1 MERRAGDAGDEQDKR
16 QGKPVV
22 IDLDRLEQ
30 HAQDLYLTRFVEA
43 VKAARGQFGR
53 FLTLRTGDEL
63 AIRAA
68 GDGSSE
74 TLDEVTVEGQPSAE
88 EFDEEER
95 RS

>member
-1 MERRAGDAGDEQDKR
+1 MERRSNDGAGQDKR
-16 QGKPVV
+16 HGKPVV
-22 IDLDRLEQ
+22 IDLEQLEK
-30 HAQDLYLTRFVEA
+30 HAEDLYLTRFVEA

-74 TLDEVTVEGQPSAE
+74 KLDQVAVE
-88 EFDEEER
+88 DEG
-95 RS
+95 STS

>member
-1 MERRAGDAGDEQDKR
+1 MERRAGGAEEGDNR

-22 IDLDRLEQ
+22 IDLERLEQ
-30 HAQDLYLTRFVEA
+30 QAQDLYLTRFVEA

-53 FLTLRTGDEL
+53 YLTLRTGDEL

-74 TLDEVTVEGQPSAE
+74 TLDQVVVDGETET
-88 EFDEEER
+88 
-95 RS
+95 

>member
-1 MERRAGDAGDEQDKR
+1 MERRAAAGDEAKQQDKR
-16 QGKPVV
+16 EGRPVV
-22 IDLDRLEQ
+22 IDLERLEQ

-53 FLTLRTGDEL
+53 YLTLRTGDEL

-74 TLDEVTVEGQPSAE
+74 TLDEVSVEEPSE
-88 EFDEEER
+88 GRE
-95 RS
+95 S

>member
-1 MERRAGDAGDEQDKR
+1 MERRAGGSEGSDQR

-22 IDLDRLEQ
+22 VDLERLEQ
-30 HAQDLYLTRFVEA
+30 QAEDLYLTRFVAA

-53 FLTLRTGDEL
+53 YLTLRTGDEL

-74 TLDEVTVEGQPSAE
+74 KLDEVVVDGEPES
-88 EFDEEER
+88 
-95 RS
+95 